1 MQFFGCLC
9 ITFGDLSPLKSLK
22 QTSGARHGGL
32 VIESKRI
39 LLKPESR
46 KELFKRLL
54 EHYNVETFRKLAS
67 VLGVSPGCIKKW
79 RRGERYVPLSLVDK
93 LPKREMIL
101 DIREKWIHPTAGN
114 PKFPKK
120 VRSFVY
126 SSKASYSEIALEV
139 KRKFGQTISKS
150 AISYIKQNSPFR
162 SLRYNNSGGGHDL
175 SKLTDFEKGYIA
187 GFFAGDGSTSSTP
200 HRSVCFFLNKSK
212 EFRLAQQLASL
223 LEKANLHP
231 HLYFPPN
238 RNVIVVRVYSKALYE
253 MICQYLVWEECKKTY
268 TVRLHSIAGLSTE
281 FAKGFIGGSADSD
294 GGFTDW
300 GRRYQFASVSG
311 ELIKQ
316 LTNVLTSLGIC
327 VKSYTYISKRK
338 NRQPIHFAKISI
350 ADCEKFSMKLKFL
363 KVNSG
368 YPSDYLC
375 LQNIELKPEPSMI

>member
-1 MQFFGCLC
+1 MPS
-9 ITFGDLSPLKSLK
+9 SPNWLKTTLEV
-22 QTSGARHGGL
+22 RFDGL

-46 KELFKRLL
+46 RELFQMLL
-54 EHYNVETFRKLAS
+54 ERYNVETFRELAS
-67 VLGVSPGCIKKW
+67 ALGVGPSCIKKW
-79 RRGERYVPLSLVDK
+79 RRGERYIPLSLVGK

-101 DIREKWIHPTAGN
+101 DIREKWIHPTAGH
-114 PKFPKK
+114 PKFPKR

-139 KRKFGQTISKS
+139 KRRFGQTISKS

-187 GFFAGDGSTSSTP
+187 GFFAGDGGTSNTP
-200 HRSVCFFLNKSK
+200 HRSVCFFLNKSR
-212 EFRLAQQLASL
+212 EFRLAQYLASL
-223 LEKANLHP
+223 LEKADLHP
-231 HLYFPPN
+231 HLYFRPN

-268 TVRLHSIAGLSTE
+268 TVRLRSIVGLPTE

-311 ELIKQ
+311 ELTKQ
-316 LTNVLTSLGIC
+316 LTNILTSLGIC

-363 KVNSG
+363 KVNLGHS
-368 YPSDYLC
+368 SDYLRSRKR
-375 LQNIELKPEPSMI
+375 ELKQDQA